1 MRVMGDCRR
10 AGRGLQPSND
20 GLRLSVH
27 RCARRL
33 LESLPKSTLAVL
45 AAPALDS
52 SVLFSSESILTSSV
66 HIDSEEVSVCLV
78 IEMSSP
84 LIA

>member
-1 MRVMGDCRR
+1 MRVMGDRCR
-10 AGRGLQPSND
+10 AGRGLQPSDD
-20 GLRLSVH
+20 GLRLSIH

-45 AAPALDS
+45 AAPALDC
-52 SVLFSSESILTSSV
+52 SVLFSSEGILASSV
-66 HIDSEEVSVCLV
+66 HIDPEEISVCLM

-84 LIA
+84 LVA

>member
-1 MRVMGDCRR
+1 MRVLGDCCR
-10 AGRGLQPSND
+10 ASRGLQPSDD

-33 LESLPKSTLAVL
+33 LESLPESTLAVL
-45 AAPALDS
+45 ATSTLDC
-52 SVLFSSESILTSSV
+52 SVLFSSKGILTSSV
-66 HIDSEEVSVCLV
+66 HVDSEEISVCLV

-84 LIA
+84 FIA